1 MSEVSIGFIGGGNM
15 AGSLIAGLVADGF
28 ASDRIWVSDLDTKR
42 LATLQ
47 QSWGLHASNN
57 SIEVIKHVDVLVLA
71 VKPQVLHAVACE
83 ISATIQKHNPLII
96 SIAAGIRESDLR
108 RWLGKDTAIVRCMPN
123 TPALVQTSASALF
136 ANSLVSASQ
145 KSSAE
150 SVLRA
155 VGLTVWVEQ
164 ESELDTVTAVSGSG
178 PAYFF
183 LLMEAMERAAVE
195 MGMQETQ
202 ARLLIQQTALGAAKL
217 ALEAEQSPTELR
229 QQVTSPGGTTQ
240 AALEMFKKNGFT
252 EHVSAAL
259 QAAKTRSIQLSHE
272 LGKK

>member
-28 ASDRIWVSDLDTKR
+28 ANDRIWVSDLDANR

-47 QSWGLHASNN
+47 QNWGLHTSHDN
-57 SIEVIKHVDVLVLA
+57 IEVIEHANILVLA
-71 VKPQVLHAVACE
+71 VKPQVLHQVACE
-83 ISATIQKHNPLII
+83 LSPAIQKYQPLII
-96 SIAAGIRESDLR
+96 SIAAGVRESDLR
-108 RWLGKDTAIVRCMPN
+108 CWLGESTAIVRCMPN
-123 TPALVQTSASALF
+123 TPALVQTGASALF
-136 ANSLVSASQ
+136 ANSLVNEQQ

-150 SVLRA
+150 SILRA

-183 LLMEAMERAAVE
+183 LLMEAMEQAAIE
-195 MGMQETQ
+195 MGMQEAQ

-217 ALEAEQSPTELR
+217 ALEAEQSPAELR

-240 AALEMFKKNGFT
+240 AALEMFEKNGFT
-252 EHVSAAL
+252 EHVNAAL